1 MAMTFEEV
9 QRGAADLSE
18 EDRLKLSAFLKHLA
32 RVDTDEN
39 KAELSRL
46 NRQIDVGDY
55 VTLEQLREMHAA
67 LEAEGR

>member
-1 MAMTFEEV
+1 MPMTFEEV
-9 QRGAADLSE
+9 KQRAAELSE
-18 EDRLKLSAFLKHLA
+18 EDRLRLSAFLKHLA

-46 NRQIDVGDY
+46 NRQIDEGNY
-55 VTLEQLREMHAA
+55 VTLEQLREISAA

>member
-1 MAMTFEEV
+1 MPMTFEEV
-9 QRGAADLSE
+9 KQGAAELSE
-18 EDRLKLSAFLKHLA
+18 EDRLRLSAFLKHLA

-46 NRQIDVGDY
+46 NRQIDEGNY
-55 VTLEQLREMHAA
+55 VTLEQLREISAA

>member
-1 MAMTFEEV
+1 MPMTFEEV
-9 QRGAADLSE
+9 KRNAAELSQ
-18 EDRLKLSAFLKHLA
+18 EDRLRLSFFLKHLA

-46 NRQIDVGDY
+46 NRQIDDGNY
-55 VTLEQLREMHAA
+55 VTLEQLREMNAV

>member
-1 MAMTFEEV
+1 MPMTFEEV
-9 QRGAADLSE
+9 KRGAAGLSE
-18 EDRLKLSAFLKHLA
+18 EDRLRLSAFLKHLA

-46 NRQIDVGDY
+46 NRQIDAGEY
-55 VTLEQLREMHAA
+55 VTLEQLREMHTA

>member
-1 MAMTFEEV
+1 MPMTLDELK
-9 QRGAADLSE
+9 RGVAELSE
-18 EDRLKLSAFLKHLA
+18 EDRLHLSAFLKHLA

-46 NRQIDVGDY
+46 NRQIDEGNY
-55 VTLEQLREMHAA
+55 VSLEQLREMHAA